1 MITPPTAR
9 VATQAASTMTRAR
22 TGTRRRMAT
31 GTDRA
36 IASTAASGA
45 SRGDNT
51 PSRDWLP
58 TVAWK
63 KDAKTSPPQT
73 TAVA

>member
-1 MITPPTAR
+1 MISPPTAR

-31 GTDRA
+31 GTARA

-63 KDAKTSPPQT
+63 KDAKTTTPQM